1 MKRILL
7 AAALCA
13 TSALAVAQQPAP
25 APVAGHKCEPK
36 PQRPGESILADARV
50 RRQFERDVKV
60 YSECMMKY
68 IEERKADA
76 AAQLAAAN
84 AAIDEYNKT
93 AQAVNPQAQPAD
105 QSKSGPGTSLGSTPP
120 KQGY

>member
-13 TSALAVAQQPAP
+13 TSALAVAQQPVT
-25 APVAGHKCEPK
+25 VAGPKCEPK
-36 PQRPGESILADARV
+36 PQRPGESILADPGV

-93 AQAVNPQAQPAD
+93 AQAVNPQAQPAN

-120 KQGY
+120 RQDY